1 MSHTKEYTIL
11 KTLSAKDPD
20 GAEALGDLRNI
31 TAKYPAFGVAKYLLV
46 KNMLRHGTEGVEKYA
61 QNTVLY
67 FPDPFWFHFKL
78 NEEKLMQDETVLQT
92 SDEVTIDKYVDE
104 TLPDTIT
111 SEESQEELLYTS
123 MAAEAVH
130 EPQADHATVY
140 EVALEDLVAV
150 NNETI
155 EPSAD
160 NATVYVVPL
169 EDADKINNE
178 AYQPSAADAETGEI
192 ATAEINEIIVAPL
205 YVAGQTEAN
214 NVEANGPMV
223 HEAAGAFTHVEEPL
237 AENMAII
244 EVPADIPPIAVMPA
258 PITAQPKFVFDDTA
272 EDGESDGS
280 GETEEEM
287 ETHAQP
293 FNNARINTIL
303 QEQLADYNKP
313 VEKDAPVPIENEPYH
328 TVDYFASQGIKLT
341 QEQQAQDHISV
352 KVKKFTDWLK
362 QMKRIAPQPTD
373 LGIDEAAEHKVKNI
387 AAGSNQAGEVVTETM
402 AEVLV
407 KQGMYEKAIEVY
419 EKLSF
424 LYPAKSAYFATQ
436 IEHLK
441 TT

>member
-1 MSHTKEYTIL
+1 MSQTKEYTIL
-11 KTLSAKDPD
+11 KTLSVKDPD
-20 GAEALGDLRNI
+20 GAAALGDLMDI
-31 TAKYPAFGVAKYLLV
+31 IAIYPAFGVAKYLLV

-78 NEEKLMQDETVLQT
+78 NEEKLIQDETILQI
-92 SDEVTIDKYVDE
+92 SDGV
-104 TLPDTIT
+104 T
-111 SEESQEELLYTS
+111 SESYDEDALLDKIVSEQPGEELNTTI
-123 MAAEAVH
+123 AAEVEH
-130 EPQADHATVY
+130 
-140 EVALEDLVAV
+140 
-150 NNETI
+150 

-160 NATVYVVPL
+160 HAAVYEVPS
-169 EDADKINNE
+169 ADLVAINNE
-178 AYQPSAADAETGEI
+178 ASEPSADDATVNEVPSEDSVKINNQAYQQAAAEAITPEI
-192 ATAEINEIIVAPL
+192 APASLDEIIVAPL
-205 YVAGQTEAN
+205 DIAGQTEAN
-214 NVEANGPMV
+214 SFEANGPMV
-223 HEAAGAFTHVEEPL
+223 HEAAADFTNVEEPL
-237 AENMAII
+237 AENVAII
-244 EVPADIPPIAVMPA
+244 ELPAATQPVAVVA
-258 PITAQPKFVFDDTA
+258 ERITAQPKFVFDDTA

-280 GETEEEM
+280 GETDEEM
-287 ETHAQP
+287 ETQAQP

-313 VEKDAPVPIENEPYH
+313 VEKDTPVPIENEPYH

-341 QEQQAQDHISV
+341 QEQQAQDHLSV

-373 LGIDEAAEHKVKNI
+373 LGIDEAAERKVKNN
-387 AAGSNQAGEVVTETM
+387 AAGSNEPNDVLTETM

-407 KQGMYEKAIEVY
+407 KQGMHDKAIEVY